1 MTHTSRSTLVL
12 LISVLFL
19 GTVSAQMRSGKLGVG
34 AGGAYYLFQSDRD
47 KVKPS
52 FGGALDVTYSMT
64 EYVGLRVSV
73 GGGQLQTESG
83 DSSFSTTLVHAN
95 LGLSLD
101 LSPNGS
107 VNPFLFVGASGQYAD
122 PRTGTGEAIPGRGG
136 KRSLLGN
143 AVGGVGMDI
152 FFSEFFSM
160 TIAAEGS
167 LPMTDRLDGLYEGS
181 KKDMFQRISVG
192 FRYYF
197 FDQDFITRMLKA
209 LEERYR

>member
-1 MTHTSRSTLVL
+1 
-12 LISVLFL
+12 VLFL

-47 KVKPS
+47 KAKPS

-64 EYVGLRVSV
+64 EYLGLRVAV
-73 GGGQLQTESG
+73 GGGQLRTESG
-83 DSSFSTTLVHAN
+83 SSTFSTMLVHAH

-107 VNPFLFVGASGQYAD
+107 VNPFLFVGAAGQYAD
-122 PRTGTGEAIPGRGG
+122 PRLATGEAIAGRDG
-136 KRSLLGN
+136 KKSLLGN
-143 AVGGVGMDI
+143 AVGGAGLDI

-160 TIAAEGS
+160 TLAAEGS
-167 LPMTDRLDGLYEGS
+167 LPMTDRLDGLYGGTN
-181 KKDMFQRISVG
+181 KDMFQRISLG

-197 FDQDFITRMLKA
+197 FDQDFIARMLKA
-209 LEERYR
+209 LEERYRK